1 VKITSVLATVLVAV
15 LVQVLL
21 SRFTIAD
28 RWVFDL
34 VLVGVIYAALQWG
47 AVAGMLAGTIGGLLH
62 DVLSGGIA
70 GVGGLAKTVVG
81 FAAGG
86 IGSQLV
92 VAKPQG
98 RMLIVAA
105 ASLAHRFILVG
116 LQAMIDQQWPAVSV
130 TALVSETLI
139 NALIGFVAFQ
149 VTESLPGAVSRGRF
163 SRRSSLSRRNW

>member
-1 VKITSVLATVLVAV
+1 MFATVLVAV
-15 LVQVLL
+15 LVQVLF
-21 SRFTIAD
+21 SRFTVAD

-47 AVAGMLAGTIGGLLH
+47 PAAGMLAGTIGGLLH

-81 FAAGG
+81 FAAGA

-105 ASLAHRFILVG
+105 ASLLHRFILVG
-116 LQAMIDQQWPAVSV
+116 LHAMIEQQPPVVSATV
-130 TALVSETLI
+130 LVSETLI
-139 NALIGFVAFQ
+139 NSLIGFVAFQ
-149 VTESLPGAVSRGRF
+149 VTESIPGAVSRGRF
-163 SRRSSLSRRNW
+163 SRRSSLSRRQW

>member
-1 VKITSVLATVLVAV
+1 
-15 LVQVLL
+15 
-21 SRFTIAD
+21 
-28 RWVFDL
+28 
-34 VLVGVIYAALQWG
+34 
-47 AVAGMLAGTIGGLLH
+47 
-62 DVLSGGIA
+62 
-70 GVGGLAKTVVG
+70 
-81 FAAGG
+81 
-86 IGSQLV
+86 
-92 VAKPQG
+92 
-98 RMLIVAA
+98 MLIVAA